1 VESSGLFEVKIS
13 NISSTMLITLY
24 CRALESRSP
33 GIRLMDEWSY
43 FDSTEKMLGQ
53 ARFIGAIPWMR
64 RV

>member
-1 VESSGLFEVKIS
+1 MENSGLFEVKIS

-24 CRALESRSP
+24 CRALESWSP
-33 GIRLMDEWSY
+33 GIRLLDEWSY
-43 FDSTEKMLGQ
+43 FDSAEKKLGP